1 MIESEASNGPD
12 FSSFFELAGN
22 SCSDFFEFDPF
33 TNIWT
38 ELTSASI
45 PSGRFGHGFRAAASR
60 LYVHAGYNGGL
71 FVQNISQY
79 HLPFETQGLACSNYA
94 FKILTLNAN
103 LYSKLLT
110 RDLSDIDFLGSIYPL
125 IIIPFFSFV
134 FVVTQHD
141 GRRVSFG
148 KAVRNT
154 KH

>member
-1 MIESEASNGPD
+1 MHRTNDTRQFKCLCTRKFVIESEASNGPD

-71 FVQNISQY
+71 FVQNLSQY
-79 HLPFETQGLACSNYA
+79 RLPFET
-94 FKILTLNAN
+94 
-103 LYSKLLT
+103 
-110 RDLSDIDFLGSIYPL
+110 R
-125 IIIPFFSFV
+125 SFV
-134 FVVTQHD
+134 D
-141 GRRVSFG
+141 
-148 KAVRNT
+148 NLE
-154 KH
+154 